1 MNFVKLFRV
10 IFLYTLIANI
20 PATLMA
26 GDVTWYSFDKG
37 YDIARQKR
45 KPVVIDFY
53 ADWCMWCKVMDEKTF
68 SDPEVQKKMA
78 RDYVAIRIDMQKSGK
93 ITYNGTD
100 YPTQEFAG
108 MLGVEGLP
116 TLVFMD
122 KKGKF
127 VTRIPGFVKPDI
139 FKVLLDYMEEECY
152 SKQVTFKEYM
162 KDNGCQR

>member
-1 MNFVKLFRV
+1 MHVVRLSRV
-10 IFLYTLIANI
+10 IIFFTLAVLI
-20 PATLMA
+20 PVALMA
-26 GDVTWYSFDKG
+26 GEVTWYSFDKG

-53 ADWCMWCKVMDEKTF
+53 ADWCMWCKVMDDKTF
-68 SDPEVQKKMA
+68 SEPEVQKKMT

-93 ITYNGTD
+93 ITYDGQAYT
-100 YPTQEFAG
+100 PQEFAG

-139 FKVLLDYMEEECY
+139 FKVLLEYMEEECY
-152 SKQVTFKEYM
+152 GKQVTFKEYM
-162 KDNGCQR
+162 KDKGCQR